1 VRLQLPKTRPLRAF
15 QAAMVY
21 RTHSL
26 ILYQASERVRR
37 SGPVVVP
44 PRTWIPPRSYYRRRS
59 NVYWTT
65 RSSCRIFLSMV
76 RTPFERL
83 DILY

>member
-1 VRLQLPKTRPLRAF
+1 MAL
-15 QAAMVY
+15 Y
-21 RTHSL
+21 THSL

-59 NVYWTT
+59 KVYWTT